1 MAVRPNNTLDKT
13 RVLQHKLYL
22 AAKRSPTRRFH
33 ALYDRIYRR
42 DVLRRAW
49 LEVRANQGAPGV
61 DARTIGQIEAAGVEQ
76 LLDEL
81 AAELRAGTYRPLPVR
96 RVWIPKPGT
105 VKRRPLGI
113 AAVRDRV
120 VQQAVKIVVE
130 PIVEADFL
138 PCSFGFRPKRFA
150 HQALQVMRE
159 AVREG
164 RTWVVDADIE
174 SFFDRLGFDL
184 VIDCLRE
191 RISDRKVLKLI
202 RVILGAG
209 VLDGASLS
217 FPTEGSPQGGP
228 LSPVLANVVLHRLD
242 RTWQQQYP
250 RLGKLV
256 RYADDVCVLCPT
268 RQRAEAALAAL
279 TEILAGL
286 GLALAPAKTRVV
298 GVASGQ
304 DGYDFL
310 GFHHR
315 MVPSRR
321 YPKVRYPA
329 CWPSSKAMS
338 RARSRIRE
346 MTGRNR
352 CHTPTRL
359 LVEDLNQFLRGWR
372 QYYRYGNSARS
383 FAKHDHYVFE
393 RMALLL
399 SKRHGRSGRGN
410 GMKHIIMSGNRL
422 GLESLAGN
430 VAYGRTVHAA
440 R

>member
-1 MAVRPNNTLDKT
+1 
-13 RVLQHKLYL
+13 
-22 AAKRSPTRRFH
+22 
-33 ALYDRIYRR
+33 
-42 DVLRRAW
+42 
-49 LEVRANQGAPGV
+49 
-61 DARTIGQIEAAGVEQ
+61 
-76 LLDEL
+76 
-81 AAELRAGTYRPLPVR
+81 
-96 RVWIPKPGT
+96 
-105 VKRRPLGI
+105 
-113 AAVRDRV
+113 
-120 VQQAVKIVVE
+120 
-130 PIVEADFL
+130 
-138 PCSFGFRPKRFA
+138 
-150 HQALQVMRE
+150 MRE

-164 RTWVVDADIE
+164 WTWVVDADIE

-191 RISDRKVLKLI
+191 RISDRRVLKLI

-209 VLDGASLS
+209 VLDGTSLS

-242 RTWQQQYP
+242 RLWAQRYR
-250 RLGKLV
+250 RLGTLV
-256 RYADDVCVLCPT
+256 RYADDLCVLCPT
-268 RQRAEAALAAL
+268 KERAEAALAAL
-279 TEILAGL
+279 RTILDGL
-286 GLALAPAKTRVV
+286 GLALAPAKTRIV
-298 GVASGQ
+298 GVASGT

-321 YPKVRYPA
+321 YPKFRYPA

-352 CHTPTRL
+352 CHLPTRL

-372 QYYRYGNSARS
+372 QFYRYGNSAGS
-383 FAKHDHYVFE
+383 FAKLDHYVFE
-393 RMALLL
+393 RMALLI

-430 VAYGRTVHAA
+430 VAYGRTAHAA